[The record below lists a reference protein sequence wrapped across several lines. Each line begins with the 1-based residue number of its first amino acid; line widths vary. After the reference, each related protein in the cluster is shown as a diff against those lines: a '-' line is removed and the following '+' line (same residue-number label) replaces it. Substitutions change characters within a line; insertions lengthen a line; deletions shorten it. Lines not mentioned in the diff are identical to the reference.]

1 MFDVKELRDTV
12 LKSEIKNE
20 GDSAKHWRM
29 VPVVYLVE
37 CLEERA
43 AISEHDGGLTR
54 EGADRAALV
63 QTEGRFRVYE
73 LIRE

>member
-1 MFDVKELRDTV
+1 
-12 LKSEIKNE
+12 
-20 GDSAKHWRM
+20 M